1 MSRPSP
7 AEQRKARRTLL
18 TQVTA
23 ALLALLVAAA
33 TRG

>member
-7 AEQRKARRTLL
+7 QEQRKARRALL
-18 TQVTA
+18 TQAAV